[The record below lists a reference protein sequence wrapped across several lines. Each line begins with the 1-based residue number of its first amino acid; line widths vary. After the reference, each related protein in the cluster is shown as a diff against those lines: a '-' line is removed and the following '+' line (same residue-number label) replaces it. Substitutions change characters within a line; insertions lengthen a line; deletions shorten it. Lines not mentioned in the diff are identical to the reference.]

1 MIDIAA
7 TRQEILDR
15 LSPEHPDKVILF
27 GSYAWG
33 KPSDDS
39 DLDLYVVTGDAF
51 VPGSWKEKNEV
62 YLRVARLLEPVMK
75 RCSTDLVVHTRN
87 MHETFVAL
95 GSSFSRKLMSEG
107 LVLRG

>member
-1 MIDIAA
+1 MIDIVA
-7 TRQEILDR
+7 TKQEIIDR

-27 GSYAWG
+27 GSWAYG
-33 KPSDDS
+33 EPTDDS
-39 DLDLYVVTGDAF
+39 DLDLYVVTADAF
-51 VPGSWKEKNEV
+51 VPGNWKEKNEV

-95 GSSFSRKLMSEG
+95 GSSFSRKIMREG
-107 LVLRG
+107 LVLHG